1 MRQQESCEHCSLE
14 EKYQSIR
21 FPEHISR
28 KLGNYLKC
36 HPERFRAS
44 QQQGHQMKIR
54 NRAEPRRQCKDGAT
68 RARDGMNP
76 TSRAITQKL
85 GNTFGASCGCHTR
98 CQADKNRYYTFDL
111 SR

>member
-1 MRQQESCEHCSLE
+1 
-14 EKYQSIR
+14 
-21 FPEHISR
+21 
-28 KLGNYLKC
+28 
-36 HPERFRAS
+36 
-44 QQQGHQMKIR
+44 
-54 NRAEPRRQCKDGAT
+54 AEPRRQCKDGAT